1 LDKEEWCGK
10 TGVLQSPSPEA
21 NFSDTAAELRTSM
34 SSTELMTI
42 WKPEQLSDQFTEFEN
57 EPTLSMGACLHPDAW
72 PSSLDSSGSL
82 ADFVERRFIPEYVAR
97 KTLAGRAHFQ
107 AILKHILTPRLV
119 NRAFG
124 AKTDKGKVRLREIPG
139 WQYLD
144 SMRLDEVTPETIQHL
159 VSTVMRNGYSTQ
171 TATHIRNVVC
181 AIFSH
186 ALTVGM
192 FSGTNPATGVVLP
205 AMSRKKAH
213 ALTLPQL
220 KQVMGLMA
228 YPEREIA
235 LFLMLTDMNV
245 AEICGLRWK
254 NLNISPYPRFC
265 EGSRIPPRTVI
276 VANQSYRGES
286 RPVLEK
292 RKRTIPVPE
301 LLCSTLLKLT
311 YRGKFTTEDDL
322 VLASR
327 TGNPIS
333 PDNLTARR
341 LKSIGNFLEMPW
353 LSWNVFHRTQIAVST
368 SFGRQWLK
376 ELENVLPRNT
386 APIRPW

>member
-1 LDKEEWCGK
+1 LDKEDCFGK

-21 NFSDTAAELRTSM
+21 CFSDAAAEFQTSM
-34 SSTELMTI
+34 SSIQLEEAWTTG
-42 WKPEQLSDQFTEFEN
+42 QLSDQFTEFEN
-57 EPTLSMGACLHPDAW
+57 EPALSMGAW
-72 PSSLDSSGSL
+72 SSSPGSPGSL

-97 KTLAGRAHFQ
+97 KTMAGRAHFQ

-124 AKTDKGKVRLREIPG
+124 TKTDKGKVKLPEVAG
-139 WQYLD
+139 WPYLD
-144 SMRLDEVTPETIQHL
+144 SMRLDEVTSETIQHL
-159 VSTVMRNGYSTQ
+159 VSTVIEYGYSTQ
-171 TATHIRNVVC
+171 MATHVRNVVC

-186 ALTVGM
+186 ALSAGI
-192 FSGTNPATGVVLP
+192 FKGTNPVAGVVLP
-205 AMSRKKAH
+205 VMSRKKAH
-213 ALTLPQL
+213 ALTLSQL
-220 KQVMGLMA
+220 KQVMELMA

-265 EGSRIPPRTVI
+265 EGSRIPPRTVM
-276 VANQSYRGES
+276 VANQSYRGEF

-292 RKRTIPVPE
+292 RKRSIPVPE

-311 YRGKFTTEDDL
+311 YRRKFTTEDDF
-322 VLASR
+322 VLTTR
-327 TGNPIS
+327 TGSPIF
-333 PDNLTARR
+333 PDNLAARR
-341 LKSIGNFLEMPW
+341 LKSIGNFLDMPW
-353 LSWNVFHRTQIAVST
+353 ISWNVFHRTQIAVST

-376 ELENVLPRNT
+376 ELEIILPRNT
-386 APIRPW
+386 GPVRPW